1 MNWRKGAGVIHHGK
15 TMHYGPDQDSYVF
28 FRYDGTKKVMVALN
42 KNSKDLTLSTDRFRE
57 MLSGV
62 SSGQD
67 VATGQRFAF
76 KDSFTLPA
84 RSALILELQ

>member
-1 MNWRKGAGVIHHGK
+1 
-15 TMHYGPDQDSYVF
+15 
-28 FRYDGTKKVMVALN
+28 MVALN
-42 KNSKDLTLSTDRFRE
+42 RNSKDVTLATDRFRE

-67 VATGQRFAF
+67 VVTGQRFTL
-76 KDSFTLPA
+76 KESITLPA